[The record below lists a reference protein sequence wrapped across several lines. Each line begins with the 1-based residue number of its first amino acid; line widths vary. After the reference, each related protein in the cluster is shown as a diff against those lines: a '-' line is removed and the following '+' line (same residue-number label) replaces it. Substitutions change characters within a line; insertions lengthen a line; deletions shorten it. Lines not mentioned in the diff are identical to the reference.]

1 MATITFNCPKC
12 KSLCAFKEAYIGRRA
27 RCLNCNQIFIVP
39 ATDNE
44 KIQTI
49 KPPKEEFDE
58 PLPGFYEAVFKKSLP
73 AILNRQSLTTLLFI
87 FIVTA
92 LKFFTAHL
100 DYSFTVIGRSGE
112 PAFTVFAPIGLVI
125 SGLVWGG
132 LFWCYAEIVYA
143 TAFDAEFLPEIYF
156 GGGFGYIFLILK
168 SLYSFAIALLV
179 VMLPAIIV
187 KIIISNINIQSQWVV
202 FPFVVFGLFLFPMTV
217 LIVSVGSDLLML
229 FRPDYFFVPIKKA
242 FRHYLF
248 VAGLFILV
256 WQLQYVSLNYGDI
269 AERSSLVILMNLL
282 AVLTIQILA
291 IFTMRATGL
300 FYRHFA
306 CYFKW

>member
-1 MATITFNCPKC
+1 MATITFNCPNC
-12 KSLCAFKEAYIGRRA
+12 RYLCAFKDIYTGRRA
-27 RCLNCNQIFIVP
+27 RCLNCNQIFIIP
-39 ATDNE
+39 TTENE
-44 KIQTI
+44 KIHTI

-73 AILNRQSLTTLLFI
+73 AIFNRQSLATLLFI
-87 FIVTA
+87 FIVTT

-100 DYSFTVIGRSGE
+100 DYSFAVVGRGG
-112 PAFTVFAPIGLVI
+112 PAFTVFLPIGSVI
-125 SGLVWGG
+125 AALVWGG
-132 LFWCYAEIVYA
+132 IFWCYAEIIYA
-143 TAFDAEFLPEIYF
+143 TAFDIESLPQIIF
-156 GGGFGYIFLILK
+156 GGGAGYLFSVLQ
-168 SLYSFAIALLV
+168 SLYSFFVALV
-179 VMLPAIIV
+179 VVLLPAIV
-187 KIIISNINIQSQWVV
+187 AKIIFIETGIRSNWPV
-202 FPFVVFGLFLFPMTV
+202 FPFVVLGMFLFPMAV
-217 LIVSVGSDLLML
+217 LAVSICRGLTML

-242 FRHYLF
+242 FLHYLF

-256 WQLQYVSLNYGDI
+256 WQLQYVSLNYGNI

-282 AVLTIQILA
+282 AVLAIQILA

>member
-12 KSLCAFKEAYIGRRA
+12 KSLCAFKDAYTGRRA

-39 ATDNE
+39 ATENE

-73 AILNRQSLTTLLFI
+73 AIFNKQSLTTLLFI
-87 FIVTA
+87 FIVTT

-100 DYSFTVIGRSGE
+100 DYSFTVIGRGG
-112 PAFTVFAPIGLVI
+112 PAFTVFLPIGSVI
-125 SGLVWGG
+125 AALVWGG
-132 LFWCYAEIVYA
+132 IFWCYAEIIYA
-143 TAFDAEFLPEIYF
+143 TAFDIESLPQIIF
-156 GGGFGYIFLILK
+156 GGGAGYLFSVLQ
-168 SLYSFAIALLV
+168 SLYSFFVALV
-179 VMLPAIIV
+179 VVLLPAV
-187 KIIISNINIQSQWVV
+187 VAKIIFIETGIRSNWPV
-202 FPFVVFGLFLFPMTV
+202 FPFVVLGMFLFPMAV
-217 LIVSVGSDLLML
+217 LAVSISRALTML
-229 FRPDYFFVPIKKA
+229 FRLDYFFVPIKNA

-256 WQLQYVSLNYGDI
+256 WYLQYVSLNYGDV
-269 AERSSLVILMNLL
+269 AGRSNFIIRLNLL
-282 AVLTIQILA
+282 FVLAIQILA

>member
-1 MATITFNCPKC
+1 MASITFNCPKC
-12 KSLCAFKEAYIGRRA
+12 NYLCAFKEAYIGRRA
-27 RCLNCNQIFIVP
+27 RCLSCNQIFIIP
-39 ATDNE
+39 ATENE

-73 AILNRQSLTTLLFI
+73 AIFNKQSLATLLFI
-87 FIVTA
+87 FIVTT

-100 DYSFTVIGRSGE
+100 DYSFTVVGRGG
-112 PAFTVFAPIGLVI
+112 PAFNVFLPIGSVI
-125 SGLVWGG
+125 AALVWGG
-132 LFWCYAEIVYA
+132 IFWCYAEVIYA
-143 TAFDAEFLPEIYF
+143 TAFDIELLPKIYF
-156 GGGFGYIFLILK
+156 GGGFGYLFKALE
-168 SLYSFAIALLV
+168 SLYSFFIALV
-179 VMLPAIIV
+179 VVLLPAV
-187 KIIISNINIQSQWVV
+187 VAKIIFIETGIHSNWPV
-202 FPFVVFGLFLFPMTV
+202 FPFVVLGMFLFPMAVLTV
-217 LIVSVGSDLLML
+217 SINRTLTML
-229 FRPDYFFVPIKKA
+229 FRLDYFFQPIKKA

-256 WQLQYVSLNYGDI
+256 WQLQYVSLNYGGI

-282 AVLTIQILA
+282 AVLAIQILV